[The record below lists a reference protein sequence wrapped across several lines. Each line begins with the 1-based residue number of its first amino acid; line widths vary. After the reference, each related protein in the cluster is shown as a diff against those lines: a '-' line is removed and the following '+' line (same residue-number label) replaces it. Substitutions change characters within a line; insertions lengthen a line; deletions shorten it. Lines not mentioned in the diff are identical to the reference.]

1 VNGVTDLLFSVRA
14 HSLQFHQ
21 PSLHKFTSGNRNAS
35 AHCVPRARLPKFISH
50 FRKPFL
56 SFWRQPLARPV
67 ITLTTDFGT
76 ADALVAS
83 MKGVI
88 LTINP
93 DAEII
98 DITHKILPYD
108 LLDGALAIGAAYKFF
123 PPRTIHVV
131 VVDPGVGT
139 ERRPLLVTAGQHY
152 FVAPDNGV
160 LSMIYQN
167 EESVTVRHITAE
179 HYFLQPVSNTFHGRD
194 IFSPVAAWLSKN
206 GQSNSFGEEITDF
219 VRFTLPKPKA
229 AGNSIKG
236 VVLRAD
242 NFGNLL
248 TNFTP
253 EDAPQVLAG
262 SKFKMRVGNA
272 EISKFAQTFGTGAP
286 NEPVLILGS
295 SGFFE
300 VAINRGNAAK
310 TLAASRGA
318 EVTLQFA

>member
-1 VNGVTDLLFSVRA
+1 MS
-14 HSLQFHQ
+14 
-21 PSLHKFTSGNRNAS
+21 
-35 AHCVPRARLPKFISH
+35 
-50 FRKPFL
+50 
-56 SFWRQPLARPV
+56 RPV

-76 ADALVAS
+76 SDSLVGS

-88 LTINP
+88 LSIQP

-98 DITHKILPYD
+98 DITHKVMPYD
-108 LLDGALAIGAAYKFF
+108 LLDGALAIGTAYKFF
-123 PPRTIHVV
+123 PPRTVHVV

-160 LSMIYQN
+160 LSMVYQN
-167 EESVTVRHITAE
+167 EESLTVRHITAE
-179 HYFLQPVSNTFHGRD
+179 HYFLQPVSSTFHGRD

-219 VRFTLPKPKA
+219 VRFNLPKPKA
-229 AGNSIKG
+229 AGNGVKG

-248 TNFTP
+248 TNFRE
-253 EDAPQVLAG
+253 EDLPQVLAG
-262 SKFKMRVGNA
+262 SNFKMRVGTA
-272 EISKFAQTFGTGAP
+272 EISRLAQTFGNGAP
-286 NEPVLILGS
+286 NEPILILGS

-300 VAINRGNAAK
+300 VAVNRGSAAK
-310 TLAASRGA
+310 AVGANRGA
-318 EVTLQFA
+318 EVSVEFA

>member
-1 VNGVTDLLFSVRA
+1 M
-14 HSLQFHQ
+14 
-21 PSLHKFTSGNRNAS
+21 TSFLWLSPAC
-35 AHCVPRARLPKFISH
+35 APH
-50 FRKPFL
+50 FQNRKPRRGSALIRALVFAKL
-56 SFWRQPLARPV
+56 LDVNVLNQISSHLEKSLPRPI

-88 LTINP
+88 LSINP
-93 DAEII
+93 DAEIV

-108 LLDGALAIGAAYKFF
+108 LLDGALAIGQAYKFF
-123 PPRTIHVV
+123 PPRTVHVV

-160 LSMIYQN
+160 LSMIYHK

-219 VRFTLPKPKA
+219 VRFTLPKPKQ
-229 AGNSIKG
+229 AGNTVKG
-236 VVLRAD
+236 VILRAD

-248 TNFTP
+248 TNLTA
-253 EDAPQVLAG
+253 EDVPQVLAG

-272 EISKFAQTFGTGAP
+272 EISKFAQTFGSGAP

-295 SGFFE
+295 GGFFE

-310 TLAASRGA
+310 TLAATRGA
-318 EVTLQFA
+318 EVTLDLN

>member
-1 VNGVTDLLFSVRA
+1 
-14 HSLQFHQ
+14 
-21 PSLHKFTSGNRNAS
+21 
-35 AHCVPRARLPKFISH
+35 
-50 FRKPFL
+50 
-56 SFWRQPLARPV
+56 LARPV
-67 ITLTTDFGT
+67 ITLTTDFGS
-76 ADALVAS
+76 DDSLVGS

-88 LTINP
+88 LSIQP

-98 DITHKILPYD
+98 DITHKVLPYD
-108 LLDGALAIGAAYKFF
+108 LLDGALAIGTAYRFF
-123 PPRTIHVV
+123 PPRTVHVV

-167 EESVTVRHITAE
+167 EESLTVRYITAE

-206 GQSNSFGEEITDF
+206 GQSNSFGEEISDF
-219 VRFTLPKPKA
+219 VRFALPKPKA
-229 AGNSIKG
+229 AGNGMKG

-248 TNFTP
+248 TNFTA
-253 EDAPQVLAG
+253 EDLPQVLAG
-262 SKFKMRVGNA
+262 SNFKMRVGNGQ
-272 EISKFAQTFGTGAP
+272 ISRFAQTFGNGGP
-286 NEPVLILGS
+286 NEPILILGS

-300 VAINRGNAAK
+300 VAVNRGNAAK
-310 TLAASRGA
+310 ATGAARGA
-318 EVTLQFA
+318 EVTVEFA

>member
-1 VNGVTDLLFSVRA
+1 M
-14 HSLQFHQ
+14 
-21 PSLHKFTSGNRNAS
+21 
-35 AHCVPRARLPKFISH
+35 ARSI
-50 FRKPFL
+50 
-56 SFWRQPLARPV
+56 
-67 ITLTTDFGT
+67 ITLATDFGT
-76 ADALVAS
+76 ADSLVSS

-88 LTINP
+88 LSINP
-93 DAEII
+93 DVTLV

-108 LLDGALAIGAAYKFF
+108 LLDGALTIGQAYNFF

-160 LSMIYQN
+160 LSMVYQR
-167 EESVTVRHITAE
+167 EDSVTVRHITAE

-219 VRFTLPKPKA
+219 VRFTLPKPKQT
-229 AGNSIKG
+229 GNSVKG

-253 EDAPQVLAG
+253 EDLPQVLAG
-262 SKFKMRVGNA
+262 AKFKVRIGNT
-272 EISKFAQTFGTGAP
+272 EISKFAETFGHGGP

-300 VAINRGNAAK
+300 IAVNRGSAAK
-310 TLAASRGA
+310 LTGASRGA
-318 EVTLQFA
+318 EVAVELA